1 MLRFVQVA
9 QRPFPV
15 PLVRAALA
23 QVATDQSTP
32 TAVGQDNHPRP
43 TAVPRVE
50 RQALMTF
57 VVKLRN
63 ATTRM
68 WGNQIE
74 VRAASAA
81 DAAED
86 VAGEHLVEGGGV
98 RADLRASVWATPFG
112 STPCRMFYVPGIA

>member
-1 MLRFVQVA
+1 MLCSIQVA
-9 QRPFPV
+9 QRPFP
-15 PLVRAALA
+15 AAVTPSAIA
-23 QVATDQSTP
+23 QVASSQSTP
-32 TAVGQDNHPRP
+32 TPVVQDNQPRP

-50 RQALMTF
+50 RQASKTF

-63 ATTRM
+63 PTTRM

-86 VAGEHLVEGGGV
+86 VAGEQLVESGGE

-112 STPCRMFYVPGIA
+112 STPCRMFYVPGIV